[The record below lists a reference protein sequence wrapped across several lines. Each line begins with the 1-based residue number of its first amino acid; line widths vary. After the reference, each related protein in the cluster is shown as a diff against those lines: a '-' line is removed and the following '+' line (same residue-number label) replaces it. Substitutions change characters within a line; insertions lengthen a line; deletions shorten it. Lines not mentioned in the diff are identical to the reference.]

1 VVVVDTDTAVVLTL
15 PDDATLVVVAAAL
28 MAR

>member
-1 VVVVDTDTAVVLTL
+1 VVVVDTDTAVVLTP
-15 PDDATLVVVAAAL
+15 PDDATLVVEPAAL